1 MTDTNTTA
9 GLPQQIQAAM
19 REMSD
24 RVKAWWKKEGL
35 GHTSEIHLGQG
46 GMLEVEFSCSL
57 YMEFI
62 ELMYAEDATLS
73 EPARRA
79 RVLEQFESRGFST
92 VAEPGG
98 DPAVRDCDTSR
109 QTLDLLVKTAF
120 PSAIVR
126 CIESRATR
134 GGAFVLLSMTVLI
147 RDLADV
153 FALPAAPAET

>member
-9 GLPQQIQAAM
+9 VRPMQLQAAM
-19 REMSD
+19 QDISG
-24 RVKAWWKKEGL
+24 RVQAWWKKEGL
-35 GHTSEIHLGQG
+35 GHTSEINLTQG

-79 RVLEQFESRGFST
+79 LVLQQFDARGFPT

-98 DPAVRDCDTSR
+98 DPAVRDCDISR
-109 QTLDLLVKTAF
+109 QTLDTLVKTAF

-126 CIESRATR
+126 GIESRATR
-134 GGAFVLLSMTVLI
+134 GGAFVLLTMTVLI

-153 FALPAAPAET
+153 FALPAPPAGT